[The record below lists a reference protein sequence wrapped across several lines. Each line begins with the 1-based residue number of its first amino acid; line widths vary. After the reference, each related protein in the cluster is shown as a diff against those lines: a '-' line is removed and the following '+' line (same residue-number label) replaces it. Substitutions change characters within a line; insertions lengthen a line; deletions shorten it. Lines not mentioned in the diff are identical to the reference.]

1 VCVCVCVCIYVME
14 YYLDIK
20 NNEIMPFV
28 ATWMDLEIIIVSK
41 SKLWFSSSHVWICEL
56 DYKES

>member
-1 VCVCVCVCIYVME
+1 MCVCVCVCIYVME

-20 NNEIMPFV
+20 NNEIMTFV

-41 SKLWFSSSHVWICEL
+41 SKLWFPSGHVWICEL

>member
-1 VCVCVCVCIYVME
+1 MCVCVCVCIYVME

-28 ATWMDLEIIIVSK
+28 ATWMDLESVI
-41 SKLWFSSSHVWICEL
+41 FSEESQAEEEKYHMTCFICGI
-56 DYKES
+56 